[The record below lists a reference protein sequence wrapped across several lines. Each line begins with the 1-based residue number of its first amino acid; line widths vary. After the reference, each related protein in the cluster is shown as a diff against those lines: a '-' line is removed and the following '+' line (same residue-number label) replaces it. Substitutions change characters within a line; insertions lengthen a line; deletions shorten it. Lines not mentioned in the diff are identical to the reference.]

1 LIVAHDWQRTGL
13 GTLLARELF
22 HLASQCR
29 VDRIMARLM
38 RPQTGAH
45 RIMSR
50 TRSGS
55 GRHVAGS
62 HYHALPTR
70 GPVAG
75 DGVQLRIF
83 GLASAPVGDRALR
96 AGD

>member
-1 LIVAHDWQRTGL
+1 LIVAREWQRTGL
-13 GTLLARELF
+13 GTLLTRELF
-22 HLASQCR
+22 HLASQYR
-29 VDRIMARLM
+29 VDRI
-38 RPQTGAH
+38 
-45 RIMSR
+45 ISR

-83 GLASAPVGDRALR
+83 GLAPAQVEDRAR
-96 AGD
+96 